1 MKGDIFNSNGV
12 RVGVIVGEEIFDLNG
27 TKLYDLKGTNIYR
40 LSGELIGHLS
50 AASGSDKR
58 LDKSTD
64 RLFL

>member
-12 RVGVIVGEEIFDLNG
+12 RVGVIVGEEIFDQNG
-27 TKLYDLKGTNIYR
+27 TKLYDLKGTHIYR
-40 LSGELIGHLS
+40 PSGELIGHLS